1 MRERGHVDQPG
12 GAAGAGAADGA
23 RRRGLLAGMRIRKKM
38 IVLHTVFSL
47 VLAGALA
54 LALRRAVNEVVT
66 QAEVHE
72 AKVVVRVVMADH
84 AAGAPIREV
93 PASVT
98 VRVGTRAELGLTEA
112 QAESAQDEPEGA
124 VVQQAG
130 RPALVV
136 AALPAGPGG
145 SEKKFVVV
153 SARLEEAR
161 TAALK
166 LYIVLLLTLLAI
178 YGLVAAALETLVL
191 PQHVYGPIERM
202 IEADRA
208 VREGDRAHELIPE
221 KDMPADELGGIMRS
235 RNLSIAALRE
245 HERAL
250 AGAYA
255 ELERVAGDLSKK
267 NHLLE
272 TARRNLA
279 DADRLASLGMM
290 SAGIAHELN
299 TPLAVLKGLVEKLN
313 AGGGGLSAGRPG
325 AGRAGGAGASN
336 GAGGGVTPD
345 EAALMLRVVRRLERL
360 SESLLDFARAR
371 PASVRPADLAA
382 LVEEARTLVRLDRVN
397 ARSGEPGSRPVEF
410 VSRVAE
416 GTSVE
421 CDPDRITQV
430 LVNLLRNAAEAA
442 GSPRA
447 EGGGAGLVEVDAERT
462 MRDGARW
469 VTLSI
474 RDNGPGID
482 PAVLSRLFEP
492 FATTKLD
499 ARGTGL
505 GLAVSQGIVR
515 EHAGLLTARNRESGE
530 GGPGAVFEVMLPERA
545 IENAVGEDTP
555 GPGADEHRTGEA
567 TPQRSR
573 SGQ

>member
-1 MRERGHVDQPG
+1 MRGRMHFASDQG
-12 GAAGAGAADGA
+12 GGGGGSAGAAP
-23 RRRGLLAGMRIRKKM
+23 RRGLLAGMRIRKKM

-54 LALRRAVNEVVT
+54 LALRRAVNEVVS

-72 AKVVVRVVMADH
+72 AKVVAQLMSADR
-84 AAGAPIREV
+84 AAGVRAREV
-93 PASVT
+93 PPT
-98 VRVGTRAELGLTEA
+98 LEVRTGSAAEVGLSEA
-112 QAESAQDEPEGA
+112 QAEAVRAGDAQGVVIQRGGEPPLVG
-124 VVQQAG
+124 VRVQ
-130 RPALVV
+130 
-136 AALPAGPGG
+136 GPGG
-145 SEKKFVVV
+145 EEFLTV

-161 TAALK
+161 TAVLK
-166 LYIVLLLTLLAI
+166 LYIVLLLTLMAI

-191 PQHVYGPIERM
+191 PQHVYGPIER
-202 IEADRA
+202 IIDADRA

-221 KDMPADELGGIMRS
+221 SAMPADELGGIMRS
-235 RNLSIAALRE
+235 RNLSISALRE

-250 AGAYA
+250 AGALA

-299 TPLAVLKGLVEKLN
+299 TPLAVIKGLVEKLN
-313 AGGGGLSAGRPG
+313 APPTARS
-325 AGRAGGAGASN
+325 
-336 GAGGGVTPD
+336 GGVTPD

-371 PASVRPADLAA
+371 PSSVRAADLSA
-382 LVEEARTLVRLDRVN
+382 LVDEALTLVRLDRGN
-397 ARSGEPGSRPVEF
+397 GRSGARSARPVEF
-410 VSRVAE
+410 VTRVPA
-416 GTSVE
+416 GTTVE
-421 CDPDRITQV
+421 CDPDRVTQV

-442 GSPRA
+442 GASRA
-447 EGGGAGLVEVDAERT
+447 DNAAGAGLVEVDAEWSV
-462 MRDGARW
+462 RDGARW

-482 PAVLSRLFEP
+482 AAVLSRLFEP
-492 FATTKLD
+492 FASTKLD

-505 GLAVSQGIVR
+505 GLAVSQGIMR
-515 EHAGLLTARNRESGE
+515 EHGGLLTARNRDAGE
-530 GGPGAVFEVMLPERA
+530 RGAVFEVMLAEHASESGRLGGVEA
-545 IENAVGEDTP
+545 AVGTTQ
-555 GPGADEHRTGEA
+555 G
-567 TPQRSR
+567 SR
-573 SGQ
+573 SGA

>member
-1 MRERGHVDQPG
+1 MRGRVHLASDLGNAGHG
-12 GAAGAGAADGA
+12 GGDGPA
-23 RRRGLLAGMRIRKKM
+23 HRRGLLAGMRIRKKM

-66 QAEVHE
+66 QAELHE
-72 AKVVVRVVMADH
+72 ARLVARMIAVDR
-84 AAGAPIREV
+84 AAGIQTRDVPRTLEV
-93 PASVT
+93 RTGSAAE
-98 VRVGTRAELGLTEA
+98 VGLSE
-112 QAESAQDEPEGA
+112 
-124 VVQQAG
+124 QQAG
-130 RPALVV
+130 AVRSGEADADGVV
-136 AALPAGPGG
+136 LARGGESPMAVARVMGPGG
-145 SEKKFVVV
+145 EEFVTVT
-153 SARLEEAR
+153 ARLEEAR

-166 LYIVLLLTLLAI
+166 LYVVLVLTLLAI

-191 PQHVYGPIERM
+191 PQHVYGPIER
-202 IEADRA
+202 IIDADRA
-208 VREGDRAHELIPE
+208 VREGDRARELIPE
-221 KDMPADELGGIMRS
+221 GSMPADELGGIMRS
-235 RNLSIAALRE
+235 RNLSISALRE

-250 AGAYA
+250 AGALA
-255 ELERVAGDLSKK
+255 ELERVAGDLSRK

-313 AGGGGLSAGRPG
+313 GTPN
-325 AGRAGGAGASN
+325 GRAGGVSA
-336 GAGGGVTPD
+336 D

-371 PASVRPADLAA
+371 PASVRPADLAL
-382 LVEEARTLVRLDRVN
+382 LVEEALTLVRLDR
-397 ARSGEPGSRPVEF
+397 ATGRAGAAGQRPVEF
-410 VSRVAE
+410 FAHVPAA
-416 GTSVE
+416 TIVE

-442 GSPRA
+442 GSARA
-447 EGGGAGLVEVDAERT
+447 EGPGPGLVEVEAEWSV
-462 MRDGARW
+462 RDGVRW

-474 RDNGPGID
+474 RDNGPGIE
-482 PAVLSRLFEP
+482 PAVLSSLFEP

-499 ARGTGL
+499 SRGTGL

-515 EHAGLLTARNRESGE
+515 EHGGLLVARNLESAE
-530 GGPGAVFEVMLPERA
+530 GATGAGVGGTGAVFEVLLPERA
-545 IENAVGEDTP
+545 TDVGRLGGFEP
-555 GPGADEHRTGEA
+555 VAAGDEG
-567 TPQRSR
+567 SR
-573 SGQ
+573 RDS